1 MLSFTPLS
9 DATEAV
15 SLKAALWPRKLVP
28 GWNEAYDE
36 SERARNRASRRL
48 RSFPVERT
56 VLVYQRVMAV
66 ARRDINKNTC
76 FERP

>member
-15 SLKAALWPRKLVP
+15 SLKAVLWPRKLVP

-48 RSFPVERT
+48 RSFPVEGYSIG
-56 VLVYQRVMAV
+56 VPKSNGGGEAGH
-66 ARRDINKNTC
+66 
-76 FERP
+76 